1 MEVNHIYMSP
11 KEYHDA
17 TGGCIGVEEIKR
29 LCRIGQIPCL
39 RTDGGYYKI
48 KVYKGDCISR
58 EKYEKIVQENIKLK
72 QILSNINNISNLKG
86 EKDG

>member
-48 KVYKGDCISR
+48 KVYKDDCVSCD
-58 EKYEKIVQENIKLK
+58 EYERVVNENIKLK
-72 QILSNINNISNLKG
+72 QILSSINILSNFKG
-86 EKDG
+86 DE